1 MTSAITNEPKTGTFQ
16 MRINP
21 DYKEELEKLYSE
33 CGMTLTEAVNIF
45 FHMSLVTGGLPFM
58 VNKEPRIVM
67 AGHMADYIMGL
78 HEKGMESVK
87 SDRDW
92 ITLDELHTRYRE
104 KE

>member
-1 MTSAITNEPKTGTFQ
+1 MSSSIVNEPKTGTFQ
-16 MRINP
+16 IRINP
-21 DYKEELEKLYSE
+21 DFKEELEKLYSE

-67 AGHMADYIMGL
+67 AGRMADYILSL

-87 SDRDW
+87 SEKDL
-92 ITLDELHTRYRE
+92 ISFDELYARYEDRE
-104 KE
+104 